1 VIVELAILAINL
13 APWIALFMM
22 IIARL
27 SFIMFLMPGI
37 GEQVIPVRLRLFI
50 LLAVAAAF
58 STTGTIAQPS
68 LAPLSGFAVLLLSE
82 IALGFFLGV
91 TLRLGIWV
99 LSIAGSVIAQ
109 SIGLSQLLGVAV
121 EHEAQTLTSNLLTMA
136 GAAILLSADFHVNA
150 FAALLQLYGDIPLG
164 ALSSLDWAYLFD
176 SCFAAFN
183 FAILLAWPFVA
194 LNLLYN
200 ICLGFINKALP
211 QLMVSFVGAPFL
223 VGAGTIML
231 GLSVTALLVM
241 WKEQVLSIIGWM

>member
-1 VIVELAILAINL
+1 MAELSSLVIGL

-22 IIARL
+22 IVARL

-37 GEQVIPVRLRLFI
+37 GEQVVPVRLRLFI

-58 STTGTIAQPS
+58 STTGTIAQP
-68 LAPLSGFAVLLLSE
+68 PLDPLPSYVLLLLSE
-82 IALGFFLGV
+82 IALGLFLGV
-91 TLRLGIWV
+91 TLRLGIWM

-136 GAAILLSADFHVNA
+136 GAAILLAADFHVNA
-150 FAALLQLYGDIPLG
+150 IVALLKLYAEIPVG
-164 ALSSLDWAYLFD
+164 ALSSLDWAFLFD
-176 SCFAAFN
+176 SCFAAFG

-194 LNLLYN
+194 VNLLYN

-223 VGAGTIML
+223 VGAGTLML
-231 GLSVTALLVM
+231 ALSVTALLVM
-241 WKEQVLSIIGWM
+241 WKEQVLTIIGWI